1 MDSGGTEDAWSV
13 ASCRRQD
20 LYPASAGGPAP
31 APLLSP
37 AAAFPGPITRRGLE
51 EACQA
56 QRHHLQAA
64 TQTGTLLDNGQRPG
78 RLRRHIELGL
88 AIAQTLLGQKNTVH
102 RSQCEFHG
110 RQDTRGNEVCYV
122 HGYIRHTHARF
133 PLAAQ
138 RVCPTHL
145 PRSVPVAL
153 SPRCDRDHRRVVP
166 AMRVLAHRCT

>member
-13 ASCRRQD
+13 GLASCRPQD
-20 LYPASAGGPAP
+20 LYPASTGPCGPAP
-31 APLLSP
+31 ALAP
-37 AAAFPGPITRRGLE
+37 AAAGPGPITRRALQ
-51 EACQA
+51 EAWES
-56 QRHHLQAA
+56 QRHHLQVA
-64 TQTGTLLDNGQRPG
+64 TQAGTLKDKGKRPDH
-78 RLRRHIELGL
+78 LRRHIELGL

-138 RVCPTHL
+138 RV
-145 PRSVPVAL
+145 
-153 SPRCDRDHRRVVP
+153 
-166 AMRVLAHRCT
+166 